1 MNPPIAS
8 YEVYVNVCTRLN
20 QYFINDSVRL
30 EDYMIKGYILNR
42 IKPAYE
48 HDLMSFQKKD
58 RVPLTS
64 NGLKSYVRKKND
76 QSVRALNYTR
86 GY

>member
-1 MNPPIAS
+1 M
-8 YEVYVNVCTRLN
+8 
-20 QYFINDSVRL
+20 
-30 EDYMIKGYILNR
+30 
-42 IKPAYE
+42 PAYE